1 MDFSINKKSAKIKEV
16 NVFSDGDS
24 SEMSTWSNIPYFF
37 TKTLVE
43 KGIKVN
49 RIDISPNIIFQRL
62 FNLFVWRILN
72 KYKKGHFYTY
82 LRTKIHF
89 YDVNRKIKRAVKKY
103 NKADVNIFISFSHS
117 SKQFDKRPVIL
128 FCDWTI
134 NYYFSYFLQR
144 QPDILERQSLLRQDR
159 EIKNSDLVVSLFP
172 GVAKY
177 MENYYK
183 GSKVLYLGNVV
194 NSELSVS
201 EEDLIHIKSISK
213 DILFIGS
220 KRYFEGANILIEC
233 FSFLQKEIPGLRLHI
248 VGMKEGDFSHI
259 PPNVTCYGYLD
270 KGVDQ
275 QRAIYYELL
284 SNARVVVNTTPKWGA
299 FSSTIEAMYFY
310 CPVITT
316 AYNEFVETFGSEI
329 TFGYYG
335 DAEDKQQ
342 LCLLLKNIFLDKS
355 YEKMCREAH
364 KAVEGFTWS
373 AYIDKL
379 LIRADELI

>member
-1 MDFSINKKSAKIKEV
+1 MDFSNNNESAKIKEI

-24 SEMSTWSNIPYFF
+24 SEMSTWSNIPFFF
-37 TKTLVE
+37 TKTLIE

-62 FNLFVWRILN
+62 FNLIVWRVLN

-89 YDVNRKIKRAVKKY
+89 YDVNRKVKRAVKKY

-117 SKQFDKRPVIL
+117 SKRFDKRPVIL

-134 NYYFSYFLQR
+134 NYYFTYFLQR
-144 QPDILERQSLLRQDR
+144 QPDILERQSLLRQDK
-159 EIKNSDLVVSLFP
+159 EIKNSDMVISLFP

-177 MENYYK
+177 MEKYYND
-183 GSKVLYLGNVV
+183 SKVLYLGNVV

-201 EEDLIHIKSISK
+201 EEDLLHIKSSSK

-248 VGMKEGDFSHI
+248 VGMKEGDFNYI
-259 PPNVTCYGYLD
+259 PPNVTFYGYLD
-270 KGVDQ
+270 KGDEQ
-275 QRAIYYELL
+275 QRAIYYKLL
-284 SNARVVVNTTPKWGA
+284 SSARIVVNTTPKWGA

-316 AYNEFVETFGSEI
+316 AYNEFVETFGKEI
-329 TFGYYG
+329 TFGYYCDSG
-335 DAEDKQQ
+335 DKQE
-342 LCLLLKNIFLDKS
+342 LSCLL
-355 YEKMCREAH
+355 EKMFFDENYEGMCRDAH
-364 KAVEGFTWS
+364 KAVKEFTWG
-373 AYIDKL
+373 AYIDRL
-379 LIRADELI
+379 LVRANELI

>member
-1 MDFSINKKSAKIKEV
+1 MDFSINKKSEKIKEV

-37 TKTLVE
+37 TKTLIE

-134 NYYFSYFLQR
+134 NYYFTYFLQR

-177 MENYYK
+177 MENYYI

-201 EEDLIHIKSISK
+201 EEDLMHIKSTSK

-220 KRYFEGANILIEC
+220 KRYFEGAIMLIEC

-342 LCLLLKNIFLDKS
+342 LCLLLKNIFLDKG